1 MRGHQLWG
9 FGIAALGFIG
19 LLVWIDAFF
28 VSHWP
33 GELFRGIGVE
43 VIGALIT
50 ALGVIGLDRLYA
62 EPNRE
67 IAELSEQ
74 VKQLHA
80 TLETL
85 IKHLDTNDGSAHEPN
100 SPTLP

>member
-1 MRGHQLWG
+1 MRGHRLWG

-19 LLVWIDAFF
+19 LMVWIDAFIL
-28 VSHWP
+28 SHWA

-62 EPNRE
+62 EPDADIQELRKQVELLNAKIDVLQNRN
-67 IAELSEQ
+67 
-74 VKQLHA
+74 K
-80 TLETL
+80 
-85 IKHLDTNDGSAHEPN
+85 
-100 SPTLP
+100 PTSSSDQGA